1 MMGKNDSEGRKLRA
15 LSNGGDR
22 ARFLFHRSW
31 GRTAK
36 NGLIELILE
45 EMEVTMERRRRRNS
59 P

>member
-1 MMGKNDSEGRKLRA
+1 LRE

-31 GRTAK
+31 GKTAK
-36 NGLIELILE
+36 NSLIEMILE
-45 EMEVTMERRRRRNS
+45 ERKETMERRRRRNA